1 MFVIFARVRRAT
13 FIAEVSAG
21 LVANLRI
28 HYAQMVT
35 GPGVIWPSLGC
46 VKHEAVID
54 RTVDQASLHAS

>member
-13 FIAEVSAG
+13 FIAEISVGLAVS
-21 LVANLRI
+21 LRI
-28 HYAQMVT
+28 HFAQMAT

-54 RTVDQASLHAS
+54 PTVDQASLHAS